1 MVELTVYV
9 PFEINSNQ
17 FSIIMTMENEP
28 FGTLFQTI
36 LERWSHQFNQ
46 TLSVKYIY
54 MFDTNMDNVDRKR
67 CTCDQT
73 RNMRLYQCTNNAL
86 LLQVPKADGA
96 KGQPLSKRFSIRLTM
111 LQFNFQ
117 LRVLVVFIF
126 NITFVAKCWDLVLHH
141 CEFLFEGGSKR

>member
-1 MVELTVYV
+1 
-9 PFEINSNQ
+9 
-17 FSIIMTMENEP
+17 MENEP

-67 CTCDQT
+67 CTCVCVFFQFALFLIKIFLFINKDQT